1 MLEQLSSVR
10 RLVKCHLRVT
20 EHFIWK
26 HIWVVQEK
34 IELMEI
40 PSEQQRKMD
49 ISDIETTV
57 DSF

>member
-1 MLEQLSSVR
+1 MNVETSCQMAPGGTEQ
-10 RLVKCHLRVT
+10 
-20 EHFIWK
+20 FIWK

-34 IELMEI
+34 IELIEI